1 MALPPQGRS
10 LVMMTPFSYVG
21 RHLPCVALSAGPTP
35 GDRTTPHAARTT
47 SIGSSRRVMTET
59 PVTYAASEGVAWITL
74 DRPQVLNALD
84 TTLAATLADHVD
96 RAAADPEITLVI
108 VRGAGRAF
116 CSGMDRTALAAD
128 EARAI
133 GLVNWVCAPDGVDA
147 ALGDIIDKVRQAA
160 PTASAHAKRLLHASF
175 HEDPRT
181 MIEEV
186 MRAQNDCMASWE
198 VDEAN
203 RAWQE
208 KREAVFHPRQR

>member
-10 LVMMTPFSYVG
+10 LDMMAPFSYVG

-74 DRPQVLNALD
+74 GRAQVLTALD
-84 TTLAATLADHVD
+84 TALAATLADHVD

-116 CSGMDRTALAAD
+116 CSGMDRTALAAG
-128 EARAI
+128 AI
-133 GLVNWVCAPDGVDA
+133 GEAFYRHWIRALNQLEDMPKITLGVLHGYSNGGGPQPAGARDLCLATSGAVVGRRPSHPGHIPHRSAP
-147 ALGDIIDKVRQAA
+147 RPA
-160 PTASAHAKRLLHASF
+160 PPIGPGRG
-175 HEDPRT
+175 HEP
-181 MIEEV
+181 
-186 MRAQNDCMASWE
+186 
-198 VDEAN
+198 
-203 RAWQE
+203 
-208 KREAVFHPRQR
+208 

>member
-1 MALPPQGRS
+1 MALPPPGRS
-10 LVMMTPFSYVG
+10 LDMMTPFSYVG

-108 VRGAGRAF
+108 VRR
-116 CSGMDRTALAAD
+116 S
-128 EARAI
+128 
-133 GLVNWVCAPDGVDA
+133 
-147 ALGDIIDKVRQAA
+147 
-160 PTASAHAKRLLHASF
+160 
-175 HEDPRT
+175 
-181 MIEEV
+181 EEHTSELQS
-186 MRAQNDCMASWE
+186 RSDL
-198 VDEAN
+198 
-203 RAWQE
+203 
-208 KREAVFHPRQR
+208 